1 MSALVWWEDLT
12 PGSRHLS
19 GPVTVSASM
28 LAEYLRL
35 TGERHPIHRDVEFAQ
50 SLGRPERVVPGSMI
64 HSLASGAVIS
74 GAGPMAVVGMRS
86 MTWDFVRPVCVG
98 TPWWCQTTV
107 RAAAVIDDRTGLVEL
122 VRKVVDDQEHSYALG
137 RVSLVV
143 LRRDAP

>member
-1 MSALVWWEDLT
+1 MRDLARWEDLR
-12 PGSRHLS
+12 PGSQHLV
-19 GPVTVSASM
+19 GPVTVSAPM
-28 LAEYLRL
+28 LEEYLRL
-35 TGERHPIHRDVEFAQ
+35 TGERHPIHYDVEFVQ

-64 HSLASGAVIS
+64 HSLASGAMIS

-107 RAAAVIDDRTGLVEL
+107 RTVTVIDDQTGLVEL
-122 VRKVVDDQEHSYALG
+122 GRKVIDDRDHSYALG